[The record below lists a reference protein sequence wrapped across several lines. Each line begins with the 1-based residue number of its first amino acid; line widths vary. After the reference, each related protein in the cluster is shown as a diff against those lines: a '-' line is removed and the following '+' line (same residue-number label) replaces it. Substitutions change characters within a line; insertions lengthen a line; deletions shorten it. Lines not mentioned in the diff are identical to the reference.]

1 MAKRGPVPKRS
12 DEVMGKHRTKERVTK
27 APAATASPTAAPQPA
42 SGADTSWHPLAR
54 AFYDSFGQSGQSFY
68 FEPSDWEVLKI
79 LCDHMSVTLRGAKL
93 NGELFQA
100 VLGQAED
107 MMTTEASRRRMR
119 LETPVEHHQAPE
131 PAEGWHE
138 RAAAFYEALKASG
151 QAIYYQPSDW
161 AFALFVAECLS
172 MHYRATRGLA
182 GRTYSM
188 FRSAFTLLLATE
200 SARRSLDM
208 ELVQAETRDIEA
220 EVAEYMTK
228 VDAEMG
234 W

>member
-1 MAKRGPVPKRS
+1 
-12 DEVMGKHRTKERVTK
+12 MGKHRTKEKVTK
-27 APAATASPTAAPQPA
+27 APKATVSPSAAPRPA

-54 AFYDSFGQSGQSFY
+54 SFYDSFGQSGQSFY
-68 FEPSDWEVLKI
+68 FEPSDWQTLTI
-79 LCDHMSVTLRGAKL
+79 LCDHMSQLLTAATL

-100 VLGQAED
+100 VLSFSED

-131 PAEGWHE
+131 PAQGWHV
-138 RAAAFYEALKASG
+138 RATAFYEALKASG
-151 QAIYYQPSDW
+151 QSIYYQPSDW
-161 AFALFVAECLS
+161 TFALFVAECLS
-172 MHYRATRGLA
+172 KHYRREGRLS
-182 GRTYSM
+182 GRTFSM
-188 FRSAFTLLLATE
+188 FRNAFTLLLATE

-220 EVAEYMTK
+220 EVAEYMSK